1 MTGATEF
8 ESKDELR
15 QLTELGKHILRR
27 RNSKYKGP
35 AGNKLVRLEW
45 QELGQCGWST
55 VGGGGVEGSEPRET
69 GRARM
74 GGALR
79 ELHIILSAAQSH
91 SKFNQESDRS

>member
-27 RNSKYKGP
+27 GTASTKAPLGIN
-35 AGNKLVRLEW
+35 LVRLEW
-45 QELGQCGWST
+45 QELGQCRWST
-55 VGGGGVEGSEPRET
+55 VGGGGVEGIEPRET

-74 GGALR
+74 GGTLR
-79 ELHIILSAAQSH
+79 ELRIILSAAQSH
-91 SKFNQESDRS
+91 LKFNQESDRS

>member
-35 AGNKLVRLEW
+35 AGNKLGAFGVAGIRPVPLEHS
-45 QELGQCGWST
+45 GRGRS
-55 VGGGGVEGSEPRET
+55 GG
-69 GRARM
+69 
-74 GGALR
+74 
-79 ELHIILSAAQSH
+79 
-91 SKFNQESDRS
+91 K